1 VNACDS
7 GGQVALHVA
16 ALHGHELLVGGLLA
30 LHADPHAR
38 QPAPSTWFFLRGIFW
53 IFSFYVHLNHP
64 PFLNRQMKNREN
76 FPAFANRF
84 FVWNR
89 GRAIRDGGMR
99 NAMFF

>member
-1 VNACDS
+1 MLKSCTVQVNASDS

-38 QPAPSTWFFLRGIFW
+38 QPAPATLVFW

-64 PFLNRQMKNREN
+64 PFLNRQRKNREN

-84 FVWNR
+84 FVL
-89 GRAIRDGGMR
+89 IE
-99 NAMFF
+99 MFSPTFPSK